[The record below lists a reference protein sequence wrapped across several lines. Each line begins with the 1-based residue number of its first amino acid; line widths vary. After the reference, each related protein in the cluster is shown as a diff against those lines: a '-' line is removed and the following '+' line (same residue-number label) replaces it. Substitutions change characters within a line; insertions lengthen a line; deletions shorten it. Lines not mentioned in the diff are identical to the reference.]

1 MQYFHHDN
9 VRLRYQDVGRGAP
22 VLLLHGL
29 GSCTEDW
36 LYQIAALSTNNRVIA
51 LDLRGHG
58 QSAAVRQAYLMRQLA
73 EDAQALMEHLQL
85 PAYHVVGFSMG
96 GMVAFELAL
105 HANQSVQSL
114 VIINS
119 GPQALANSAKKR
131 WQLMLRQLIISVLGM
146 RSLGRVI
153 GRKLFPQ
160 PHQQALR
167 ERFESGMAKMD
178 KTSYQLALRAISQFS
193 VQSSLPRITQPTLVI
208 SSDQDYTPI
217 SHKAEYVRLMP
228 NARLVVIENSRHA
241 TPIDQPEALNKVLTE
256 FIGSQCRAGMRTQ
269 NPDGPTLQ
277 QQIGEHHA

>member
-1 MQYFHHDN
+1 MPYFHQDN
-9 VRLRYQDVGRGAP
+9 VRLHYQDVGQGAP
-22 VLLLHGL
+22 LLLLHGL

-36 LYQIAALSTNNRVIA
+36 LYQIAALSSQYRVIA

-58 QSAAVRQAYLMRQLA
+58 QSAAVRQAYFMRQLA
-73 EDAQALMEHLQL
+73 EDARALMEHLQL
-85 PAYHVVGFSMG
+85 PTYHVVGFSMG

-105 HANQSVQSL
+105 QAKTSVQSL

-131 WQLMLRQLIISVLGM
+131 WQLMFRQLIISLLGM

-160 PHQQALR
+160 PNQQALR

-193 VQSSLPRITQPTLVI
+193 VQSSLPQITPPTLVI

-217 SHKAEYVRLMP
+217 SHKAEYIRLMP

-241 TPIDQPEALNKVLTE
+241 TPIDQPDALNAVLTE
-256 FIGSQCRAGMRTQ
+256 FFGTQCQAGKPID
-269 NPDGPTLQ
+269 NPDSSTLQ
-277 QQIGEHHA
+277 Q

>member
-9 VRLRYQDVGRGAP
+9 VRLHYQDVGQGAP

-36 LYQIAALSTNNRVIA
+36 LDQIAALSTNNRVIA

-85 PAYHVVGFSMG
+85 PTYHVVGFSMG

-105 HANQSVQSL
+105 QAKESVQSL

-131 WQLMLRQLIISVLGM
+131 WQLMFRQLIISVLGM

-160 PHQQALR
+160 PNQQALR

-193 VQSSLPRITQPTLVI
+193 VQSSLPQITQPTLVI

-241 TPIDQPEALNKVLTE
+241 TPIDQPQALNKVLTE
-256 FIGSQCRAGMRTQ
+256 FIGSQCRAGKQTQ
-269 NPDGPTLQ
+269 SPDGPTLQ
-277 QQIGEHHA
+277 Q

>member
-105 HANQSVQSL
+105 HAKESVQSL

-241 TPIDQPEALNKVLTE
+241 TPIDQPDALNKVLTE
-256 FIGSQCRAGMRTQ
+256 FIGSQCRAGMQTQ
-269 NPDGPTLQ
+269 NPDSPTLQ